1 MGRLNFFRHNQK
13 KLRADSYKSVKDKIL
28 SDNCGDASQIGKT
41 TILPST
47 FSGGPRHM
55 TQLFQDAMACMR
67 VHGKPDLFITF
78 TANSKWPEI
87 LRELKDGQE
96 PNDRPDLISRIFKIK
111 LKELIDDLLINNIFG
126 YVTAHIYVIEFQK
139 RGLPHAHILIC
150 LKEEDKIKTV
160 NDVDL
165 LVSAEIPDKNLYK
178 EAYETVTTCMMH
190 GPCGIGFPNAPC
202 MVDGKCSKGFPKAF
216 CAETY
221 LANER

>member
-1 MGRLNFFRHNQK
+1 M
-13 KLRADSYKSVKDKIL
+13 
-28 SDNCGDASQIGKT
+28 
-41 TILPST
+41 
-47 FSGGPRHM
+47 
-55 TQLFQDAMACMR
+55 
-67 VHGKPDLFITF
+67 
-78 TANSKWPEI
+78 
-87 LRELKDGQE
+87 
-96 PNDRPDLISRIFKIK
+96 
-111 LKELIDDLLINNIFG
+111 LINNIFG
-126 YVTAHIYVIEFQK
+126 LVTAHIYVIEFQK

-165 LVSAEIPDKNLYK
+165 LVSAEIPDKNSYK